1 LWRSNV
7 HSAATSLWQNRL
19 RSLLTMLGIVIG
31 VASVVVV
38 IAIGQG
44 AKQEVTAEIEG
55 LGANVVVVVPGK
67 VQGGTGMNPMST
79 IGLSTLTPA
88 DLDALRAQPEVVAV
102 APLMFLAG
110 GVRRGE
116 KWASVSIPLAT
127 TPEFE
132 RIRRLTLKS
141 GRFLAPEDEGR
152 AVCVLGSALQREL
165 FAGKSPLG
173 QTVAVNQMIFRVVGV
188 VSPRALSD
196 SMFGGNELDAI
207 VYLPMGAVEEK
218 TGTKQIHRI
227 LALLSGTRNP
237 DVITAEVRATLLRSH
252 GGVEDFT
259 VLTPREILAMAYKIM
274 NLLTALLVGI
284 SAISLIVGGIGIMN
298 IMLVSVTERTREIG
312 IRKTVGARQRD
323 IFWQFL
329 TEAVTLSFIGGT
341 IGLGLA
347 FAAVRVARVM
357 SPLRPVV
364 TMEAIAL
371 ALGVCLGIGILF
383 GVAPAVR
390 AARWDPIEALRYE

>member
-1 LWRSNV
+1 LWRSNL
-7 HSAATSLWQNRL
+7 HAAATSLWQNRL

-44 AKQEVTAEIEG
+44 AKREVAAEIEG
-55 LGANVVVVVPGK
+55 LGANVVIVVPGK
-67 VQGGTGMNPMST
+67 VQSGSGMNPMSS

-88 DLDALRAQPEVVAV
+88 DLDALRAQPEVVTV

-132 RIRRLTLKS
+132 RIRRLTLKE
-141 GRFLAPEDEGR
+141 GRFLTAEDDGR
-152 AVCVLGSALQREL
+152 PVCVLGSALQREL
-165 FAGKSPLG
+165 FAGQSPLG
-173 QTVAVNQMIFRVVGV
+173 KTIAVNQMIFRVVGV

-207 VYLPMGAVEEK
+207 IYLPMGAVQEM
-218 TGTKQIHRI
+218 TGSRQIHRI
-227 LALLSGTRNP
+227 LALLSGARDP
-237 DVITAEVRATLLRSH
+237 DAITAEVRAALLRSH
-252 GGVEDFT
+252 KGVEDFT

-274 NLLTALLVGI
+274 NLLTAMLVGI
-284 SAISLIVGGIGIMN
+284 SGISLLVGGIGIMN

-329 TEAVTLSFIGGT
+329 TEAVTLSFTGGAL
-341 IGLGLA
+341 GLGLA
-347 FAAVRVARVM
+347 YAAVRVAHVAT
-357 SPLRPVV
+357 PLRPIV
-364 TMEAIAL
+364 TPEAIAL
-371 ALGVCLGIGILF
+371 ALGVCVGIGILF